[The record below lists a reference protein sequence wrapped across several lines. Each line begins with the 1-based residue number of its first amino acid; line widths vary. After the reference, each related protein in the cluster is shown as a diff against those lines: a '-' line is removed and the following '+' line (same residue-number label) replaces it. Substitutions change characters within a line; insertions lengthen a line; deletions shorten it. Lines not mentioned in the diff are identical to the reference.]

1 MTLTE
6 TTHVRDRLAA
16 RQSATDG
23 GDPGAAP
30 SSPAQ
35 MVRVAIERQAEA
47 FQAVLPSV
55 VDPER
60 FGRLVLTAIKG
71 APDLMECF
79 ASHQGQTSVLLA
91 AMQAAAIGLEP
102 NTPTQDC
109 WLLPRRD
116 RRAGTMECQLSIGYR
131 GYMKLARRS
140 GNIETM
146 FAEVVRERDH
156 FVWRRGLAE
165 DVFEHEPAP
174 GTDDDRGPLVAA
186 YAVARYKSGGYSFV
200 VLSAADVEARRAQSD
215 SWKNE
220 RSRPYSPWT
229 KWPSA
234 MWRKSA
240 IRALVPYLDLSADVE
255 RAMSS
260 DEARISIDDESGL
273 IDITATPFELDA
285 GEGPAAPPPAD
296 LAAVPD
302 PGPFADDNEVAEAV
316 VVGEVSD
323 DPMSEPQRKAL
334 HALLRKV
341 HNAAG
346 DARFPVLS
354 SMLGREI
361 TSTNEISKAEAS
373 LLIDALQD
381 TPEDAA

>member
-140 GNIETM
+140 GNIESIA
-146 FAEVVRERDH
+146 AEVVRERDH
-156 FVWRRGLAE
+156 FVWSRGLLR
-165 DVFEHEPAP
+165 DVFEHTEAT
-174 GTDDDRGPLVAA
+174 GDRGEIVAA
-186 YAVARYKSGGYSFV
+186 YAIVRYKDGGYSFK
-200 VLSAADVEARRAQSD
+200 VLNRVDLDARRAMSD

-229 KWPSA
+229 KWHA
-234 MWRKSA
+234 QMCCKSA

-273 IDITATPFELDA
+273 IDITAQPFELDA
-285 GEGPAAPPPAD
+285 GDGPAAPPPAD

>member
-1 MTLTE
+1 MALT
-6 TTHVRDRLAA
+6 TTDDVRGRLAERA
-16 RQSATDG
+16 SAAG
-23 GDPGAAP
+23 ADPGSAP
-30 SSPAQ
+30 TSPAQ
-35 MVRVAIERQAEA
+35 MVRTAIEKQATA
-47 FQAVLPSV
+47 FKAVLPSV

-79 ASHQGQTSVLLA
+79 ATPQGQTSVLLA

-156 FVWRRGLAE
+156 FIWRRGLAE

-174 GTDDDRGPLVAA
+174 GTDEQRGPLVAA

-200 VLSAADVEARRAQSD
+200 VLSAADIEARRAQSD
-215 SWKNE
+215 SWKSE

-229 KWPSA
+229 KWPAA
-234 MWRKSA
+234 MWKKSA
-240 IRALVPYLDLSADVE
+240 VRALVPYLDLSADVE
-255 RAMSS
+255 RSMAS

-273 IDITATPFELDA
+273 IDITSQPFELGA
-285 GEGPAAPPPAD
+285 GDDEPVSPPPAD
-296 LAAVPD
+296 LASVPD
-302 PGPFADDNEVAEAV
+302 GDPFTADDDVAEAV
-316 VVGEVSD
+316 LVD
-323 DPMSEPQRKAL
+323 DPMTDGQRKAL
-334 HALLRKV
+334 HALLRSK
-341 HNAAG
+341 HGATG

-354 SMLGREI
+354 QMLGREI
-361 TSTNEISKAEAS
+361 TSTNEISKVEAGA
-373 LLIDALQD
+373 LIDEMQSE
-381 TPEDAA
+381 PEHAA